1 MRAKKNIECNNVTDV
16 GVIDKIGAVKKCNNI
31 MRTLHL
37 MDAINNIEKQQS
49 IDDISVAIEA
59 SVKADKYYSMADSM
73 LNATERLLSGANA
86 MDGEGAILLRFILGM
101 FQLEETPEHVEGEV
115 IERDKDWV
123 DVSRLEVGQIV
134 KNYRTLCELLDQPVL
149 QGDSKKYQ
157 MRNFQ
162 RFFEFEKIKGSQKML
177 ITDIYDIPL
186 EKTDGRRNGNRS
198 IYLKYIEIILLQ
210 YLSKQKGCSCSL
222 TDMQM
227 WRMLGMV
234 NEKYNRI
241 STNKL
246 QELDYCITPFMI
258 NNFYMKANSRLHN
271 IVTAALHN
279 LENRK
284 IIIVQD
290 QTVIYTSD
298 NKRHLASE
306 EELKNIMEVE
316 KAILNQ
322 MNCETMKQIILRFK
336 GKEYYKKVNERLYKK
351 YQWKSVFKQKK
362 LIFNTPDV
370 VAEIPRIELELQKE
384 LLNSKVIDALNESNQ
399 KLYERQKLKDD
410 GFQLPEYYI
419 KAQAMLAEEL
429 LRINRKGHELD
440 LLTDDCS
447 DIDELFAGMM
457 E

>member
-1 MRAKKNIECNNVTDV
+1 
-16 GVIDKIGAVKKCNNI
+16 
-31 MRTLHL
+31 
-37 MDAINNIEKQQS
+37 
-49 IDDISVAIEA
+49 
-59 SVKADKYYSMADSM
+59 
-73 LNATERLLSGANA
+73 
-86 MDGEGAILLRFILGM
+86 
-101 FQLEETPEHVEGEV
+101 
-115 IERDKDWV
+115 
-123 DVSRLEVGQIV
+123 
-134 KNYRTLCELLDQPVL
+134 
-149 QGDSKKYQ
+149 
-157 MRNFQ
+157 
-162 RFFEFEKIKGSQKML
+162 
-177 ITDIYDIPL
+177 
-186 EKTDGRRNGNRS
+186 
-198 IYLKYIEIILLQ
+198 
-210 YLSKQKGCSCSL
+210 
-222 TDMQM
+222 MQM

-351 YQWKSVFKQKK
+351 YQWKSVFKQKNLY
-362 LIFNTPDV
+362 LI
-370 VAEIPRIELELQKE
+370 R
-384 LLNSKVIDALNESNQ
+384 
-399 KLYERQKLKDD
+399 R
-410 GFQLPEYYI
+410 
-419 KAQAMLAEEL
+419 ML
-429 LRINRKGHELD
+429 
-440 LLTDDCS
+440 
-447 DIDELFAGMM
+447 
-457 E
+457 